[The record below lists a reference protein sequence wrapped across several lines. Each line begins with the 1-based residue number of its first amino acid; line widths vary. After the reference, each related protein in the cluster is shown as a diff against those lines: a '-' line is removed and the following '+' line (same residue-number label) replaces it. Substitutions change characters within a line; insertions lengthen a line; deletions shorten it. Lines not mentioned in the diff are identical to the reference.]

1 MKIAIPLAGGMPTA
15 HFGRCES
22 FALIDVD
29 EATNRIVK
37 REDVD
42 APPHAPGMFPTFL
55 AERGANVI
63 IAGGMGPS
71 AQDLFAQRGIEVV
84 LGAPAAPPER
94 ARRIRAW
101 AVVMPPRPTDERH
114 SSCRQR
120 RRPAG

>member
-84 LGAPAAPPER
+84 LGAPAAPPEQLV
-94 ARRIRAW
+94 ADYLMGVLQSGAN
-101 AVVMPPRPTDERH
+101 TCDH
-114 SSCRQR
+114 
-120 RRPAG
+120 